1 MLRYCL
7 KSRALAS
14 VTLKTSRV
22 RRRSDRVARFSLLRT
37 FVFSSGAFIALA
49 LAGCEFIAPSGVFE
63 CSGAAA
69 DECPPNYRCVE
80 GLCVSSDEPSIDEGE
95 SCPPLEAPANGFID
109 QNGEAAIGARVN
121 FSCDIERGFALVG
134 EPSLLCGEGGVWS
147 GAPPICE
154 ERGCAAGMQ
163 PDPLA
168 PEICMPCPEG
178 RFSSAAGNAPCEYWS
193 VCEEYALEW
202 RTPSATS
209 DRVCFSRWATQF
221 GVGNGTYV
229 ESMKLGPE
237 GDLYVAGF
245 LDEEGAEDGFVARY
259 SPSGERVWLQTNP
272 SNGADDLA
280 IDAEGFIY
288 IVGWAKGAL
297 PGQVSQGLSDAYLEK
312 YDAEGELIW
321 TRQFGTS
328 GSDSARSVAI
338 GADGEIYVAGSTDGE
353 FPGQT
358 KAGGSDVFFSRFTP
372 EGELVWLHQFG
383 SSARDAQTG
392 LVVDEEGAIYIA
404 GETNG
409 KLPGLGVQHQGET
422 DVFVRKYD
430 AEGEFVWHS
439 AAASLQYDRATSLRL
454 APDGSLL
461 LTGYTNGRVV
471 GWSAAPTNQQA
482 FLIKIRASDGYHIWG
497 KQFGEPYGYSG
508 ADTDVSS
515 DGQVHFFG
523 SAAVEGENDQTIRR
537 AFIRTYDLLS
547 GAERWTHFFG
557 ASGHVRPSS
566 GAVADDGSIFIAGY
580 ISDGAFPGFSY
591 AAGHGEAF
599 IAGFMAPEDL

>member
-1 MLRYCL
+1 MLRYRL
-7 KSRALAS
+7 
-14 VTLKTSRV
+14 TSRLPSSTT
-22 RRRSDRVARFSLLRT
+22 RKDAREPRGPDRAAHHSRLRT
-37 FVFSSGAFIALA
+37 FIISSGAFIALG

-69 DECPPNYRCVE
+69 DECPPDYRCVE

-154 ERGCAAGMQ
+154 ERGCAPGMQ
-163 PDPLA
+163 PDPLT

-178 RFSSAAGNAPCEYWS
+178 RFSSAAGEAPCEYWS

-209 DRVCFSRWATQF
+209 DRVCFSRWVTQY
-221 GVGNGTYV
+221 GVGDGTYV
-229 ESMKLGPE
+229 NGMDLGPD
-237 GDLYVAGF
+237 GDIYVSGW
-245 LDEEGAEDGFVARY
+245 LDEDRAEDGYLARY
-259 SPSGERVWLQTNP
+259 SPSGERVWIQTNP
-272 SNGADDLA
+272 SNGGDDLA

-288 IVGWAKGAL
+288 IVGWVKGAL

-312 YDAEGELIW
+312 YDADGELIW

-328 GSDSARSVAI
+328 GGDGANSVAI
-338 GADGEIYVAGSTDGE
+338 GADGEIYVAGSTDGA
-353 FPGQT
+353 FPGQSN
-358 KAGGSDVFFSRFTP
+358 AGGGDTFLSRFTP

-383 SSARDAQTG
+383 SSARDYPTSI
-392 LVVDEEGAIYIA
+392 VVDGEGAIYIA

-409 KLPGLGVQHQGET
+409 KLPGLGVQHRGET

-439 AAASLQYDRATSLRL
+439 AAASLQDDRATSLRL

-461 LTGYTNGRVV
+461 LTGSTDGRVV

-497 KQFGEPYGYSG
+497 KQFGEPYAHSG

-523 SAAVEGENDQTIRR
+523 SAIVDGENNEKIRR
-537 AFIRTYDLLS
+537 AFIRTYDLSS
-547 GAERWTHFFG
+547 GAEGWTHFLG
-557 ASGHVRPSS
+557 ASGNVSPSS
-566 GAVADDGSIFIAGY
+566 GAVAGDGSIFIAGD